1 MRLTR
6 LLPRAAPRQLTHPV
20 AAFLARLGV
29 TPNMVSTVGFL
40 GNCGAGAL
48 VATGYFWQAGIALL
62 FFSLLDVFDGALA
75 RLTGKATPYGAVFDA
90 VLDRASEAAVILGLV
105 IFYSERDE
113 SLEVVLAY
121 AAIAGSI
128 MVSYV
133 RARAEASGILIK
145 EGLFTR
151 FERVLILGIG
161 LIVDQA
167 LAVLIVLALLSNL
180 TAVQRLVAVY
190 QRTREEATIPEA

>member
-1 MRLTR
+1 MRLSR
-6 LLPRAAPRQLTHPV
+6 LLPRAAPQQLTLPV
-20 AAFLARLGV
+20 AALLARLGV
-29 TPNMVSTVGFL
+29 TPNMVSAAGFL

-48 VATGYFWQAGIALL
+48 VATGHFWQAGLALL

-75 RLTGKATPYGAVFDA
+75 RLTETATPYGAVFDA

-105 IFYSERDE
+105 IFYSDRGE

-161 LIVDQA
+161 LIVSQA
-167 LAVLIVLALLSNL
+167 LVALIILAVLSNL

-190 QRTREEATIPEA
+190 RRTRTDAPAPRA